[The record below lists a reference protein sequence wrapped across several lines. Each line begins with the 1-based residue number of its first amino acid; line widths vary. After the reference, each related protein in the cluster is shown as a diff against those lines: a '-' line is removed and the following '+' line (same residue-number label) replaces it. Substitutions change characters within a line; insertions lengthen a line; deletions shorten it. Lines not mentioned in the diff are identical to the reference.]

1 MHRLLAVLLLCL
13 LPAPTTVLLAA
24 DLRIGIDNNPPLT
37 FIDDQNQATGLFPEL
52 INRVADQQGWTVEYL
67 PCLWQQC
74 LSQLAAGQLD
84 VIPAIAHT
92 EERAR
97 RFRFAEET
105 LLNSWGHVY
114 QRQEQKLDSIL
125 ALDGKRVAVLQE
137 DVYYVGEQ
145 GLHALASTFDI
156 DIEFVE
162 VSSYRATFRL
172 LHDGQVDAALVGR
185 VFGILQRQEFELIP
199 SPIMVKPIQVRP
211 AFSAATEARF
221 VAEFDQTISA
231 WKQSPDSLFYQLQE
245 KWLGGN
251 PPQALPD
258 GLIRLLYILAGGIS
272 LLLVA
277 LCWVRWQVKRKTQEL
292 DDKNR
297 QLARELNERSRIEQ
311 ELRERQQQYQV
322 LFEESHSVMLLI
334 DPENAAIVDANP
346 AACRFYHYT
355 REQLQQMKMWQ
366 INQLEENQV
375 LARLDKV
382 KKLKKQRF
390 EFIHSRADGSTVPVE
405 VYRSPIEVQGRP
417 LLHAIVHDI
426 SQRKEAE
433 QALQQRHYFLQSVI
447 DGVSDP
453 LMVIGLDYKVLTM
466 NQAARN
472 QTRDGLAQI
481 DDITCHQLS
490 HASLVPCDGQDHPC
504 PLSEVYQTHAPV
516 TLIHNH
522 TSEQGPRIVELTASP
537 LFTNSGELYAIIEV
551 ARDIT
556 ERLQIEELL
565 NENQKRLHHLA
576 HHDALTGLP
585 NRLLFDDR
593 LKQAISKSK
602 RSGKQVA
609 LFFLD
614 LDHLKDVNDNLGHD
628 YGDLL
633 LVEVAKRLGTAVRE
647 SDTVARLGGDEF
659 LILLEDIESIAMV
672 EVMAQRIGAALKHE
686 LRKDSFS
693 LQVSSS
699 IGISI
704 FPEDADS
711 GEEMMRH
718 ADKAMYQVKHA
729 GKNDYQFYADPEA
742 RFQFD

>member
-1 MHRLLAVLLLCL
+1 MHRLLAVLLFSL
-13 LPAPTTVLLAA
+13 LLVPTTVLLAA

-37 FIDDQNQATGLFPEL
+37 FIDDDDRAAGLLPDL
-52 INRVADQQGWTVEYL
+52 INRVADQQEWTIEYV
-67 PCLWQQC
+67 PCRWQQC
-74 LSQLAAGQLD
+74 LQLLAASEID

-92 EERAR
+92 EERAH

-114 QRQEQKLDSIL
+114 QRQEQQLDSIL
-125 ALDGKRVAVLQE
+125 ALDGKRVAVMQE

-145 GLHALASTFDI
+145 GLRALASTFDI

-162 VSSYRATFRL
+162 VPDYGVAFRL
-172 LHDGQVDAALVGR
+172 LHDSQVDAALVGR
-185 VFGILQRQEFELIP
+185 VFGILQRREFELIP

-211 AFSAATEARF
+211 AFSPATAARF
-221 VAEFDQTISA
+221 AAEFDQTINA
-231 WKQSPDSLFYQLQE
+231 WKQSPDSIFYQLQE

-251 PPQALPD
+251 HPQGLPD
-258 GLIRLLYILAGGIS
+258 GLVRLLYVLAGGIS
-272 LLLVA
+272 LLLAA
-277 LCWVRWQVKRKTQEL
+277 LFYVRRQVKRKTQEL
-292 DDKNR
+292 DAKNR
-297 QLARELNERSRIEQ
+297 LLERELNERGRIEQ
-311 ELRERQQQYQV
+311 ALRERQQQYQV

-334 DPENAAIVDANP
+334 DPESAAIVDANP
-346 AACRFYHYT
+346 AACRFYRYT

-366 INQLEENQV
+366 INQLEKNQV
-375 LARLDKV
+375 LDRLDKV
-382 KKLKKQRF
+382 KKQKNQRF
-390 EFIHSRADGSTVPVE
+390 EFVHTRADGSAVPVE

-433 QALQQRHYFLQSVI
+433 SALQQRHYFLQSVI

-453 LMVIGLDYKVLTM
+453 LMVIGLDYKILTM
-466 NQAARN
+466 NQAARS
-472 QTRDGLAQI
+472 QTRNGLAHI

-490 HASLVPCDGQDHPC
+490 HASLVPCEGQDHPC
-504 PLSEVYQTHAPV
+504 PLSEVYQSHAPV
-516 TLIHNH
+516 TLIHQH

-537 LFTNSGELYAIIEV
+537 LFTNSGELYAIVEV

-565 NENQKRLHHLA
+565 SENQKRLHHLA

-593 LKQAISKSK
+593 LRQAISKSK
-602 RSGKQVA
+602 RSGKQLA

-672 EVMAQRIGAALKHE
+672 EVMAKRIGAALKHE
-686 LRKDSFS
+686 LRKDSFT

-704 FPEDADS
+704 FPEDAAS

-718 ADKAMYQVKHA
+718 ADKAMYRVKHA
-729 GKNDYQFYADPEA
+729 GKNDYQFYADPQG
-742 RFQFD
+742 RFQFN